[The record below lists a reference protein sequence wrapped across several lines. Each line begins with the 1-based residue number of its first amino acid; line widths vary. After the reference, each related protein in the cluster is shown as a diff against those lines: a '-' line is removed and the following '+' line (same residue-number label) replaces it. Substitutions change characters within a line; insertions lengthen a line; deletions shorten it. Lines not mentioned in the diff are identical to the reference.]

1 MKKHEFYGW
10 YANIP
15 LPKRPIVAPHPS
27 KEVSPDNC
35 YRKIKGNDQKIA
47 ELQAEIDE
55 WLEIADLIKKYHENP
70 S

>member
-15 LPKRPIVAPHPS
+15 LPKRPIVIPYAIT
-27 KEVSPDNC
+27 ELSPDNC
-35 YRKIKGNDQKIA
+35 YRAIKRADDKIA
-47 ELQAEIDE
+47 EFQASQDN
-55 WLEIADLIKKYHENP
+55 WLRLADLIKKYHENP